1 MLGVWRLR
9 VGKFDSILLSSFA
22 LLEILLSSFVLH
34 PRLPCEFAA
43 LLVNNHF
50 SSGDIDD
57 TMLRLFFFKTEA
69 YIHNVQGTIENRSW
83 KDM

>member
-1 MLGVWRLR
+1 
-9 VGKFDSILLSSFA
+9 
-22 LLEILLSSFVLH
+22 LEILTRFFFLLLLFLRFFFLLLFFIH
-34 PRLPCEFAA
+34 DLPGEFAA

-69 YIHNVQGTIENRSW
+69 YIHNIQGTIENRSW